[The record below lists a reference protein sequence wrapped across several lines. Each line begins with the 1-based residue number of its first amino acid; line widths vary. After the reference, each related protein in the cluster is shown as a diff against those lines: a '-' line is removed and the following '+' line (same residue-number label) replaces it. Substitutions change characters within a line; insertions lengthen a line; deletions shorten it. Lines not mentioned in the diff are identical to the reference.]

1 MWAGWLAP
9 SRPDGQHRL
18 WLMEPTHSAACDAI
32 NPKRT
37 TDKYNDLNLMADAV
51 NFWRR
56 KNHQNE
62 QMHILWTSCGSSWLS
77 TSGFLHIDAICW
89 ALPKKGL
96 CRSMFDCNR
105 CVLHEGEWPLSCVC
119 SLVTARDLPVCPL
132 GTILLIRLLST
143 NQKSSLSHPP
153 YRAKRPLERVWHGS
167 WTPYTHTEAT
177 TIVNG
182 FVP

>member
-1 MWAGWLAP
+1 M
-9 SRPDGQHRL
+9 DVL
-18 WLMEPTHSAACDAI
+18 WL
-32 NPKRT
+32 
-37 TDKYNDLNLMADAV
+37 
-51 NFWRR
+51 
-56 KNHQNE
+56 
-62 QMHILWTSCGSSWLS
+62 ILTLGMILVPSQHLD
-77 TSGFLHIDAICW
+77 IDAICW

-167 WTPYTHTEAT
+167 WTPYTHTEKQQLLSMVLSPNST
-177 TIVNG
+177 HTFPSENISKPQDCQRKVFTIDYFL
-182 FVP
+182 FVSLLMTYDLRETSHIKTFSKEKEIVFSFLGK

>member
-1 MWAGWLAP
+1 M
-9 SRPDGQHRL
+9 DVL
-18 WLMEPTHSAACDAI
+18 WL
-32 NPKRT
+32 
-37 TDKYNDLNLMADAV
+37 
-51 NFWRR
+51 
-56 KNHQNE
+56 
-62 QMHILWTSCGSSWLS
+62 ILTLGMILVPSQHLD
-77 TSGFLHIDAICW
+77 IDAICW

-167 WTPYTHTEAT
+167 WTPYTHRERSNNFCQWFCPLTPLT
-177 TIVNG
+177 PSLPKTSQNLKIVREKFSQLITFYLFHFWWHMTCG
-182 FVP
+182 KLLI